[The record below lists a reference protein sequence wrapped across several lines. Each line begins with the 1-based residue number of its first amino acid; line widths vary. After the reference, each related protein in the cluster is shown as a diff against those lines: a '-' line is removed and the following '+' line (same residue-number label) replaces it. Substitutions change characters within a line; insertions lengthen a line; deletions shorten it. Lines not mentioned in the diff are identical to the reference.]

1 MAELKDS
8 IDFGKEKVQV
18 LFNKIFYP
26 TFLGMVFSIVLN
38 VTDGI
43 FVGRG
48 VGSVALAAVNAVG
61 PIFMIAGAIG
71 LMFGMGGSVVAS
83 IHLSKSNEY
92 TARIVTSQSVAFS
105 VVSLALIAT
114 LLLVFSEP
122 VLRFF
127 GCSETMLPYAL
138 SYTKVFAPFMV
149 CNGIILSGE
158 FFVRLDGSPKYAMAA
173 SIVGAVL
180 NIILD
185 YLFIF
190 PFGMGVVGAAAATGI
205 SMSVSVVMV
214 LAYLFSKKHNLHFG
228 KFKLTTLR
236 AIKHTL
242 RNGWYMCKLGFSTA
256 LAQLAIAFMMICGNN
271 IFVRQI
277 GDAGVAAFSVVCY
290 LLPIVFMVYDGI
302 AMAAQPIES
311 YNHGQGNTA
320 RVREA
325 LGVALKTAILY
336 GLVIAVGGSL
346 LAKWVVYLFI
356 DPVDPAYDIAVKGLR
371 LFNIA
376 FVPMAFNLIV
386 MGYFQSIEK
395 ARQAMIISLMRSFA
409 ALSLFFLLLP
419 HFAGVTGT
427 WLAVPASE
435 FVTFLVSLSLMIRDR
450 RCTAGSSLA

>member
-1 MAELKDS
+1 MPELKDS
-8 IDFGKEKVQV
+8 IDFGKEDVKV

-61 PIFMIAGAIG
+61 PVFMIAGAIG

-105 VVSLALIAT
+105 VAT
-114 LLLVFSEP
+114 LAVIAAFLLVFTTP
-122 VLRFF
+122 VLVFF
-127 GCSETMLPYAL
+127 GCSETMLPYAI

-190 PFGMGVVGAAAATGI
+190 PFKMGVSGAALATGV
-205 SMSVSVVMV
+205 SMCVAMVMV
-214 LAYLFSKKHNLHFG
+214 LLYLFNKKHSLHFG
-228 KFKLTTLR
+228 KFKLSTLR
-236 AIKHTL
+236 AVKHTL
-242 RNGWYMCKLGFSTA
+242 RNGGYMCKLGFSTA
-256 LAQLAIAFMMICGNN
+256 LAQLAIAFMMVCGNN

-325 LGVALKTAILY
+325 LGVALRTSVIY
-336 GLVIAVGGSL
+336 GLAIAVGGSL
-346 LAKWVVYLFI
+346 LAKWVVFMFI
-356 DPVDPAYDIAVKGLR
+356 VPTDPAYDVAVNGLR

-376 FVPMAFNLIV
+376 FVPMAFNLII

-395 ARQAMIISLMRSFA
+395 AGAAMVISLLRSFF
-409 ALSLFFLLLP
+409 ALALFFVLLP
-419 HFAGVTGT
+419 HLFGVTGT

-435 FVTFLVSLSLMIRDR
+435 ITTFLVSLSLMMKDR
-450 RCTAGSSLA
+450 KTGLPV